1 MRKFLY
7 LLLVLPVLLFS
18 LVACEQPTSQP
29 APTVESISLNEGYKT
44 EYLVGES
51 IDLTTMKITVTY
63 SDDSEKVLNVTKDML
78 SNVDM
83 NTVGPKEVTV
93 TYEGKSDS
101 FTITVNPQPQ
111 EEVVLESIRV
121 KGSYVTEYNVGDEL
135 DLSGMILVLTYSDL
149 TTEEIAVTS
158 NMLGEVDMNVGG
170 PKQVTVTYEGKT
182 TTFSILVNEEE
193 VIKADPTVEFLFEAG
208 ESFVMGGSEE
218 PTFVVTPSELT
229 YSVRFERNEAVVGS
243 TFNAL
248 TEVGTYAII
257 VTVNGNDEYN
267 TVEKWTTFKVKGSK
281 LDATIEVSIE
291 NGTTLY
297 IGVDSAPTVTVT
309 PSDLTYEII
318 YTKDDGA
325 VELGSEFPTEP
336 GTYAI
341 NVRVGETDEYNYTS
355 TFRWFVLKEV
365 AVTEVVK
372 VDPVFEENSD
382 GALVF
387 VGFIDENG
395 ESITLDSQVY
405 TVHYEKSE
413 VPVGSAVPTEPGSY
427 SVVVSLDI
435 NSNYEFITLNIAT
448 LTSKIWRTFKIA
460 APVTKSNPEITFNVK
475 NGDELVIG
483 EWSAVVTVSSGVE
496 YTVFYTMNDGEIN
509 LGSELTTTPGT
520 YAINVKTVENDEY
533 NAVSAFRWF
542 RLVEPTTTVVK
553 EIILVTSTDENG
565 VLVFEGFKDLEGN
578 TVSVSTDDYTAGYEK
593 DEVSV
598 SYEDFVSGEWYALV
612 VGVNS
617 AKYKLVKDGEYGGNA
632 SKVWPSFQFLP
643 TDSE

>member
-1 MRKFLY
+1 MKKLVY

-18 LVACEQPTSQP
+18 LVACEQPTPQP
-29 APTVESISLNEGYKT
+29 EPTVESINLNEGYKT

-51 IDLTTMKITVTY
+51 IDLTTLKITVAY
-63 SDDSEKVLNVTKDML
+63 SDSSEKVVNVTNEML
-78 SNVDM
+78 SDVDM

-158 NMLGEVDMNVGG
+158 SMLGEVDMNVGG
-170 PKQVTVTYEGKT
+170 PKQVTITYEGKT

-193 VIKADPTVEFLFEAG
+193 VIKVDPTVEFLFEAG

-309 PSDLTYEII
+309 PSDLSYEII

-341 NVRVGETDEYNYTS
+341 NVRVNETDEYNYTS

-372 VDPVFEENSD
+372 VDSVFEENSD

-460 APVTKSNPEITFNVK
+460 APVTKANPEITFNVE

-509 LGSELTTTPGT
+509 LGSELPTTPGT
-520 YAINVKTVENDEY
+520 YAINVKTVENDDY

-542 RLVEPTTTVVK
+542 RLVEPTTAEVK

-578 TVSVSTDDYTAGYEK
+578 TVAVSSDDYTAAYEK
-593 DEVSV
+593 DEASV

-643 TDSE
+643 SDSE

>member
-7 LLLVLPVLLFS
+7 LLLVLPVLFFS

-29 APTVESISLNEGYKT
+29 ALTVESISLNEGYKT

-51 IDLTTMKITVTY
+51 IDLSTFKITVTY

-101 FTITVNPQPQ
+101 FIITVNPQPQ

-121 KGSYVTEYNVGDEL
+121 KGSYITEYNVGDEL
-135 DLSGMILVLTYSDL
+135 DLSDMILVLTYSDL

-309 PSDLTYEII
+309 PSNLDYEII

-341 NVRVGETDEYNYTS
+341 NVRVNETDEYNYTS

-460 APVTKSNPEITFNVK
+460 APVTKLNPEISFNVE

-483 EWSAVVTVSSGVE
+483 EWSALVTVSSGVE

-509 LGSELTTTPGT
+509 LGSELPTTPGT
-520 YAINVKTVENDEY
+520 YAINVKTVENNEY

-542 RLVEPTTTVVK
+542 RLVEPTTTEVK

-578 TVSVSTDDYTAGYEK
+578 TVAVSSDDYTAAYEK

-617 AKYKLVKDGEYGGNA
+617 AKYKLVKDGEYGGNS

-643 TDSE
+643 NDSE

>member
-1 MRKFLY
+1 MKKLVY

-18 LVACEQPTSQP
+18 LVACEQPTPQP
-29 APTVESISLNEGYKT
+29 EPTVESINLNEGYKT

-51 IDLTTMKITVTY
+51 IDLTTLKITVTY
-63 SDDSEKVLNVTKDML
+63 SDSSEKVVNVTNEML
-78 SNVDM
+78 SDVDM

-93 TYEGKSDS
+93 TYEGKTDS
-101 FTITVNPQPQ
+101 FTITVNPEPQ

-158 NMLGEVDMNVGG
+158 SMLGEVDMNVGG
-170 PKQVTVTYEGKT
+170 PKQVTITYEGKT

-193 VIKADPTVEFLFEAG
+193 VIKVDPTVEFLFEAG

-229 YSVRFERNEAVVGS
+229 YSVRFEKNEAVVGS
-243 TFNAL
+243 TFSAL

-267 TVEKWTTFKVKGSK
+267 TVEKWTTFKVKGAK

-341 NVRVGETDEYNYTS
+341 NVRVNETDEYNYTS

-405 TVHYEKSE
+405 TIHYEKSE

-460 APVTKSNPEITFNVK
+460 APVTKSNPEITFNVE

-509 LGSELTTTPGT
+509 LGSELPTTPGT
-520 YAINVKTVENDEY
+520 YAINVKTVENDDY

-542 RLVEPTTTVVK
+542 RLVEPTTTEVK

-578 TVSVSTDDYTAGYEK
+578 TVAVSSDDYTAAYEK

-643 TDSE
+643 SDSE

>member
-509 LGSELTTTPGT
+509 LGSELPTTHGT